1 MVVEG
6 EIITLPEL
14 SGINL
19 RLKAETVKGLNGTV
33 GGPTDIEGC
42 DGL

>member
-1 MVVEG
+1 MVLEG

-19 RLKAETVKGLNGTV
+19 RLNAETVKGLNGTV
-33 GGPTDIEGC
+33 GGSTDGHVFNV
-42 DGL
+42 